1 MQIWITILVTFFA
14 GMGAGLGTG
23 FAGMSAAA
31 VISPMLITFLGM
43 DPYMAVGIALSS
55 DVLASAV
62 SAYTYHKNGN
72 LDVKNG
78 LIMMGSVLT
87 FTVVGSYAASLVP
100 SATMG
105 NFSVFM
111 TFLLGIKFIVR
122 PVMTTKES
130 MQSVS
135 AKKRVVQSLV
145 CGMLIGFICGFIGAG
160 GGMMMLLILT
170 TVLGYELKTAVG
182 TSVFIMTFTALL
194 RRTGLFQDMEDG
206 DIRRLLD
213 CLHCP
218 VRRYGRGE
226 FLWHA
231 GDAVPMAGIVLEGCV
246 DAVQY
251 GEDGGAVLTAR
262 QEKGGVFGDLLMAAG
277 QASPLS
283 LVASAE
289 GAAVLFLPLE
299 GILSDCGRGC
309 ACHVALR
316 RNLLA
321 ETASKFWGLRQRVAY
336 LTEPQLRRRIL
347 LFLRDRREAAGSDY
361 FRVPYSRQEMAEV
374 LGVNRS
380 ALSREL
386 GRMQREGLLEFY
398 RSSFRLKNV

>member
-1 MQIWITILVTFFA
+1 
-14 GMGAGLGTG
+14 
-23 FAGMSAAA
+23 
-31 VISPMLITFLGM
+31 M
-43 DPYMAVGIALSS
+43 DI
-55 DVLASAV
+55 D
-62 SAYTYHKNGN
+62 
-72 LDVKNG
+72 
-78 LIMMGSVLT
+78 
-87 FTVVGSYAASLVP
+87 
-100 SATMG
+100 
-105 NFSVFM
+105 
-111 TFLLGIKFIVR
+111 
-122 PVMTTKES
+122 
-130 MQSVS
+130 
-135 AKKRVVQSLV
+135 
-145 CGMLIGFICGFIGAG
+145 
-160 GGMMMLLILT
+160 
-170 TVLGYELKTAVG
+170 
-182 TSVFIMTFTALL
+182 TALL
-194 RRTGLFQDMEDG
+194 RRTGLFQGIEDG

-231 GDAVPMAGIVLEGCV
+231 GDAVPMAGIVLEGGV

-347 LFLRDRREAAGSDY
+347 LFLRDRREATI
-361 FRVPYSRQEMAEV
+361 
-374 LGVNRS
+374 S
-380 ALSREL
+380 ACPTPVRRWRRYWASTAAPCPVSWDGCS
-386 GRMQREGLLEFY
+386 GRGCWN
-398 RSSFRLKNV
+398 STAAASG

>member
-1 MQIWITILVTFFA
+1 
-14 GMGAGLGTG
+14 
-23 FAGMSAAA
+23 
-31 VISPMLITFLGM
+31 M
-43 DPYMAVGIALSS
+43 DI
-55 DVLASAV
+55 D
-62 SAYTYHKNGN
+62 
-72 LDVKNG
+72 
-78 LIMMGSVLT
+78 
-87 FTVVGSYAASLVP
+87 
-100 SATMG
+100 
-105 NFSVFM
+105 
-111 TFLLGIKFIVR
+111 
-122 PVMTTKES
+122 
-130 MQSVS
+130 
-135 AKKRVVQSLV
+135 
-145 CGMLIGFICGFIGAG
+145 
-160 GGMMMLLILT
+160 
-170 TVLGYELKTAVG
+170 
-182 TSVFIMTFTALL
+182 TALL
-194 RRTGLFQDMEDG
+194 RRTGLFQGIEDG

-316 RNLLA
+316 RESA
-321 ETASKFWGLRQRVAY
+321 GGDGQ
-336 LTEPQLRRRIL
+336 QIL
-347 LFLRDRREAAGSDY
+347 GPAAAGGLSHGAPAAAAHPA
-361 FRVPYSRQEMAEV
+361 VPAGPAGGGGQRLFPRALLPSGDGGGTGRQP
-374 LGVNRS
+374 
-380 ALSREL
+380 
-386 GRMQREGLLEFY
+386 QRP
-398 RSSFRLKNV
+398 VP

>member
-1 MQIWITILVTFFA
+1 
-14 GMGAGLGTG
+14 
-23 FAGMSAAA
+23 
-31 VISPMLITFLGM
+31 M
-43 DPYMAVGIALSS
+43 DI
-55 DVLASAV
+55 D
-62 SAYTYHKNGN
+62 
-72 LDVKNG
+72 
-78 LIMMGSVLT
+78 
-87 FTVVGSYAASLVP
+87 
-100 SATMG
+100 
-105 NFSVFM
+105 
-111 TFLLGIKFIVR
+111 
-122 PVMTTKES
+122 
-130 MQSVS
+130 
-135 AKKRVVQSLV
+135 
-145 CGMLIGFICGFIGAG
+145 
-160 GGMMMLLILT
+160 
-170 TVLGYELKTAVG
+170 
-182 TSVFIMTFTALL
+182 TALL

-226 FLWHA
+226 FLWYA
-231 GDAVPMAGIVLEGCV
+231 
-246 DAVQY
+246 
-251 GEDGGAVLTAR
+251 GGAVLTAR

-289 GAAVLFLPLE
+289 GAEVLFLPLE

-347 LFLRDRREAAGSDY
+347 LFLRDRRETAGSDY

>member
-1 MQIWITILVTFFA
+1 
-14 GMGAGLGTG
+14 
-23 FAGMSAAA
+23 
-31 VISPMLITFLGM
+31 M
-43 DPYMAVGIALSS
+43 DI
-55 DVLASAV
+55 D
-62 SAYTYHKNGN
+62 
-72 LDVKNG
+72 
-78 LIMMGSVLT
+78 
-87 FTVVGSYAASLVP
+87 
-100 SATMG
+100 
-105 NFSVFM
+105 
-111 TFLLGIKFIVR
+111 
-122 PVMTTKES
+122 
-130 MQSVS
+130 
-135 AKKRVVQSLV
+135 
-145 CGMLIGFICGFIGAG
+145 
-160 GGMMMLLILT
+160 
-170 TVLGYELKTAVG
+170 
-182 TSVFIMTFTALL
+182 TALL

-336 LTEPQLRRRIL
+336 LTEPSCGGASCCSCGTGGRRRAATISACPTPV
-347 LFLRDRREAAGSDY
+347 RRWRRYWASTAAPCPVSWDGCS
-361 FRVPYSRQEMAEV
+361 
-374 LGVNRS
+374 
-380 ALSREL
+380 
-386 GRMQREGLLEFY
+386 GRGCWN
-398 RSSFRLKNV
+398 STAAASG

>member
-1 MQIWITILVTFFA
+1 MPDFLRWIIAGVTSVVV
-14 GMGAGLGTG
+14 AGL
-23 FAGMSAAA
+23 M
-31 VISPMLITFLGM
+31 FLL
-43 DPYMAVGIALSS
+43 ATVGIVVAFFVFL
-55 DVLASAV
+55 VLFVVFGLAMRRAR
-62 SAYTYHKNGN
+62 KN
-72 LDVKNG
+72 
-78 LIMMGSVLT
+78 
-87 FTVVGSYAASLVP
+87 
-100 SATMG
+100 
-105 NFSVFM
+105 
-111 TFLLGIKFIVR
+111 
-122 PVMTTKES
+122 
-130 MQSVS
+130 
-135 AKKRVVQSLV
+135 
-145 CGMLIGFICGFIGAG
+145 
-160 GGMMMLLILT
+160 
-170 TVLGYELKTAVG
+170 
-182 TSVFIMTFTALL
+182 
-194 RRTGLFQDMEDG
+194 
-206 DIRRLLD
+206 
-213 CLHCP
+213 
-218 VRRYGRGE
+218 
-226 FLWHA
+226 
-231 GDAVPMAGIVLEGCV
+231 
-246 DAVQY
+246 VQY